1 MSSFSPGRAKDAFC
15 GLGNSK
21 GWVCSRSTWLAP
33 GHPVPCC
40 SGSQP
45 PVSTPEKGCFPP
57 WHTDHGRAPAACC
70 SGGTWLM
77 LCCCLSGTGQEQ
89 CQAPSCSPLARAGFD
104 FSTMREEEDR
114 RGAVSTIWST
124 GWNVASWCCLK
135 PTSRAIPLEA
145 LKVRPCFH
153 YRQ

>member
-1 MSSFSPGRAKDAFC
+1 MWSWEQKRL
-15 GLGNSK
+15 GLLKVHVAGTWPPNALLQQLPA
-21 GWVCSRSTWLAP
+21 SREHTLE
-33 GHPVPCC
+33 G
-40 SGSQP
+40 
-45 PVSTPEKGCFPP
+45 GCFPA
-57 WHTDHGRAPAACC
+57 WHPDHGRAPAACC
-70 SGGTWLM
+70 SGGTWLV

-89 CQAPSCSPLARAGFD
+89 CQAPSCSPLVRAGFD

-153 YRQ
+153 YRQQGFCHWLK